1 MEGGLMP
8 ASYTVQNGDCI
19 SSIAFEHGFFPDT
32 IWNHGDNA
40 ELKSKRKDPNVLMA
54 GDVVVIPDKQINEIS
69 KPSEQE
75 HRFRKKGVPAKLKV
89 RVLKKG
95 ELRKNEKYR
104 LIIDG
109 KVLEGSTDGEGFVE
123 KPLPPNA
130 REGKLILGEGERKDT
145 FVFRFGHVDPLDTD
159 EGVAGRLHNL
169 GYSAG
174 TDLPGALRKFQREN
188 GLQATGRVDE
198 PTRGKLKENFGQ

>member
-1 MEGGLMP
+1 MP

-32 IWNHGDNA
+32 IWNHDDNA

-54 GDVVVIPDKQINEIS
+54 GDVVVIPDKQINEIT
-69 KPSEQE
+69 KPTEQE

-95 ELRKNEKYR
+95 EPRKNEKYR

-109 KVLEGSTDGEGFVE
+109 KVLEGTTDGNGFVE

-169 GYSAG
+169 GYSAA
-174 TDLPGALRKFQREN
+174 TDLPGALKKFQSDN

-198 PTRGKLKENFGQ
+198 PTRSKLKENFGQ

>member
-1 MEGGLMP
+1 MP
-8 ASYTVQNGDCI
+8 TSYTVKNGDCI

-40 ELKSKRKDPNVLMA
+40 ELKSKRKDPNVLMP
-54 GDVVVIPDKQINEIS
+54 GDVVFVPDKQINEIS
-69 KPSEQE
+69 KPTEQE

-95 ELRKNEKYR
+95 QPRKNEKYR

-109 KVLEGSTDGEGFVE
+109 KVLEGSTDGDGFVE

-169 GYSAG
+169 GYSAA
-174 TDLPGALRKFQREN
+174 TDLPGALKKFQSDN
-188 GLQATGRVDE
+188 GLEASGRVDE
-198 PTRGKLKENFGQ
+198 PTRSKLKEKFGQ